1 MTRSFKHWTIHYL
14 FDRMVEKAYRSKNPD
29 LPWLAPAA
37 NEFLSGY
44 LKPSDTMLEFGSGR
58 STLWFCSKVA
68 HITSVEHDPVWYEKI
83 SNLLKDRQIKNVT
96 YLLHPKQEISIPAA
110 NTSYVNAARTIA
122 PQSLDVVLVDG
133 TYRAQCV
140 LVSLPLLKPGSLL
153 VIDNVNRYLPST
165 SHAPNSRTFNQGP
178 IDEEWQQVAE
188 KIGGWRFFWTS
199 NGISDTAFYFK
210 P

>member
-110 NTSYVNAARTIA
+110 NTSYVNAARTID
-122 PQSLDVVLVDG
+122 PQKLDVVLVDG